1 MTIVG
6 LSCVLLGL
14 IAGLLAVLYLLQRRA
29 LSAVDDVSQQ
39 VQRIAIGG
47 RMSGRVEVPS
57 DGAEVSLLA
66 TAINHLLTRA
76 GSAPER
82 NRATPKLFAELADRI
97 HEAVLVHRDTILHA
111 NRQFASLMGVERE
124 ALMGRRLGDLVP
136 PGYAELVNENIAHRL
151 AGEPAAER
159 YEIEME
165 GLNGQVARL

>member
-14 IAGLLAVLYLLQRRA
+14 IAGLLAVMYLLQRRA
-29 LSAVDDVSQQ
+29 LAAVDDVSQQ

-47 RMSGRVEVPS
+47 RMSGRVEVPA

-76 GSAPER
+76 ASGPER
-82 NRATPKLFAELADRI
+82 DRGTPRLFAELGDRI

-124 ALMGRRLGDLVP
+124 ALIGRRLGDRRS
-136 PGYAELVNENIAHRL
+136 E
-151 AGEPAAER
+151 
-159 YEIEME
+159 
-165 GLNGQVARL
+165 

>member
-29 LSAVDDVSQQ
+29 LAAVDDVSQQ

-47 RMSGRVEVPS
+47 RMNGRVEVPT

-76 GSAPER
+76 ASGPD
-82 NRATPKLFAELADRI
+82 PDR
-97 HEAVLVHRDTILHA
+97 
-111 NRQFASLMGVERE
+111 
-124 ALMGRRLGDLVP
+124 GRRRRASADD
-136 PGYAELVNENIAHRL
+136 
-151 AGEPAAER
+151 
-159 YEIEME
+159 
-165 GLNGQVARL
+165 